1 MGISAWSSVL
11 CCSDLM
17 RTAAV
22 SRRPDLA
29 EEARGRGRRR
39 AVRARGSRGDE
50 DMGYK
55 VAVVGATGAVGREML
70 TTLAERDFPAD
81 EVVALASGRSA
92 GGQISF
98 GEDRTLTVRDLAGY
112 DFAGTDIALFSAG
125 GDVSKE
131 YAPKAGAAGCV
142 VIDKDRKSVV

>member
-1 MGISAWSSVL
+1 
-11 CCSDLM
+11 
-17 RTAAV
+17 
-22 SRRPDLA
+22 
-29 EEARGRGRRR
+29 
-39 AVRARGSRGDE
+39 
-50 DMGYK
+50 MGYK

-131 YAPKAGAAGCV
+131 YAPQAGDRASV
-142 VIDKDRKSVV
+142 EIDNRHTFRLAPVTPPGVHAVTTADLWRPSR

>member
-1 MGISAWSSVL
+1 MRISDWSSDV
-11 CCSDLM
+11 CSSDL
-17 RTAAV
+17 
-22 SRRPDLA
+22 
-29 EEARGRGRRR
+29 
-39 AVRARGSRGDE
+39 
-50 DMGYK
+50 
-55 VAVVGATGAVGREML
+55 
-70 TTLAERDFPAD
+70 
-81 EVVALASGRSA
+81 SGRSA

-142 VIDKDRKSVV
+142 VIDNSSAFRMDPDVPRVVPEVNPDALARYGRSHSGVNPNRSTAQDVDARAPPHTP